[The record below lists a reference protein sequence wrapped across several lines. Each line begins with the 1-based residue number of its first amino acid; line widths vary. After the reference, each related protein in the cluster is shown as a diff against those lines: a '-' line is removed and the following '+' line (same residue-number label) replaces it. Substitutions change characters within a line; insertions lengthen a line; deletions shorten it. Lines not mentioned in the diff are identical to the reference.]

1 MDEKS
6 ASELHST
13 EHFLSMAIKAT
24 ALQTIDWL
32 LKTASGFLCAGLKRP
47 RLAHLREKQATP
59 VRAQV
64 PGRMA
69 PEGKHT
75 DMWSYQATIV
85 LLQFGSLAK

>member
-1 MDEKS
+1 MDETS
-6 ASELHST
+6 AT
-13 EHFLSMAIKAT
+13 ERFLSMAIKAT
-24 ALQTIDWL
+24 ALHTIDWL
-32 LKTASGFLCAGLKRP
+32 LTAASGSLCAGLKRP

-64 PGRMA
+64 PGRTA

-85 LLQFGSLAK
+85 LLQFGRLAK